1 MELSNAV
8 QSRRTIRRFKQSPVT
23 KEQIDALIDSALM
36 APSAKNGQL
45 LRFTAVSTPEKLR
58 EVFRNTAWGG
68 YVHPKRIP
76 LTDVSSPMLFIVIS
90 ALKNADGAVSHHTW
104 ADSGAAIQN
113 MLLTALELG
122 LGSCWIGSF
131 DPEIMKKAV
140 DLPEDQTALY
150 VVAFGVPDED
160 PRMERIN
167 AGDSTKYYLD
177 PEDTLHVPKY
187 TVEAVTRYL

>member
-1 MELSNAV
+1 MELANAINK
-8 QSRRTIRRFKQSPVT
+8 RRTIRRFKQTPVT
-23 KEQIDALIDSALM
+23 PEQINTLIESALM

-45 LRFTAVSTPEKLR
+45 LRFIAVSSPEKLR

-90 ALKNADGAVSHHTW
+90 ALKNDDGEISHHTW

-113 MLLTALELG
+113 MLLSAVELG

-131 DPEIMKKAV
+131 DPEIMKTV
-140 DLPEDQTALY
+140 VGLPDNQFPLY
-150 VVAFGVPDED
+150 VVAFGEPDET
-160 PRMERIN
+160 PQMERI
-167 AGDSTKYYLD
+167 GSDGSTRYYLD
-177 PEDTLHVPKY
+177 QEDTLHVPKY
-187 TVEAVTRYL
+187 TVEAVTTYL